1 MNALAHAP
9 RFYAPASIP
18 VQSGTA
24 SYWGEKI
31 TQLVLVATSHA
42 RNNATDWRTLTHALI
57 EQVALEHQSPDWD
70 GYGAVPI
77 SMASKTEAQ
86 RLVEMLPY
94 WYPAPEAVPDPD
106 GEIALSWD
114 FGLGHVFTLSVG
126 STGALSYAGLLGDG
140 VKRHGVE
147 PFKGD
152 VPKSILEAIEELC
165 YRSPAIG

>member
-1 MNALAHAP
+1 MNALAYAP

-18 VQSGTA
+18 AQSGTA
-24 SYWGEKI
+24 SVLGEKI
-31 TQLVLVATSHA
+31 TNLVLVATSHA

-57 EQVALEHQSPDWD
+57 EQVALDCQSPDWD
-70 GYGAVPI
+70 GYGANPI
-77 SMASKTEAQ
+77 SAVSKSEAQ
-86 RLVEMLPY
+86 RFVELLPY

-114 FGLGHVFTLSVG
+114 FGRGHVFTLSVG

-147 PFKGD
+147 PFKSD

-165 YRSPAIG
+165 YRSPVVG